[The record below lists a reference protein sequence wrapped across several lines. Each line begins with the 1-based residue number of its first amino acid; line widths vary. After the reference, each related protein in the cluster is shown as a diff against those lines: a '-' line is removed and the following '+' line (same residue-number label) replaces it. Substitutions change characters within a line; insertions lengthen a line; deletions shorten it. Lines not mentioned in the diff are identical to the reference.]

1 MKKINIS
8 NKLSLF
14 SEYWSPKIIGS
25 LNGQH
30 VKLAK
35 LQGEFIWHSHQ
46 HEDELFFIL
55 KGELTIAFRD
65 HDVQL
70 KEGEM
75 IIIPKGTE
83 HKPVAHQEVS
93 VMIFEPESTL
103 NTGDVR
109 GGLTR
114 EQLDWI

>member
-8 NKLSLF
+8 HKLSLF

-35 LQGEFIWHSHQ
+35 LQGEFIWHTHQ

-55 KGELTIAFRD
+55 KGALTIFFRD
-65 HDVQL
+65 HTVQL

-83 HKPVAHQEVS
+83 HKPVAEQEVS

-103 NTGDVR
+103 NTGDVK
-109 GGLTR
+109 GSLTQ